1 MEDQTW
7 NYSGEFLKRAKIII
21 SDKQILL
28 ENRELSFMR
37 FPCCMFRAN
46 AAADVGYFA
55 EDGTQTIV
63 TDDQTSINGT
73 VILKKIETNE

>member
-1 MEDQTW
+1 MEEQTW

-37 FPCCMFRAN
+37 FPWQALSDFISH
-46 AAADVGYFA
+46 YKTFY
-55 EDGTQTIV
+55 
-63 TDDQTSINGT
+63 
-73 VILKKIETNE
+73 